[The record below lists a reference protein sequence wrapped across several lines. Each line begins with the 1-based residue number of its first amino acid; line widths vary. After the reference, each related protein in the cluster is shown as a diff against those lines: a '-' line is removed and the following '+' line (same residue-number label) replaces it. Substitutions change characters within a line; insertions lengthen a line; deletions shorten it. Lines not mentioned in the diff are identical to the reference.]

1 MRKIVYLFII
11 VLMASCATRTQIEYR
26 DKEVIKYVNSI
37 QRDTLINNLHDSI
50 YMNTYTIND
59 TVYQYKYKEKLV
71 YKDRIVIKNDT
82 IKDIQT
88 EISEKVI
95 TKYKVPKWCWY
106 LLGINILIV
115 AFIIGKKYIKWQT
128 RI

>member
-37 QRDTLINNLHDSI
+37 QRDTLINNVHDSI
-50 YMNTYTIND
+50 FMNTYTIND

-82 IKDIQT
+82 IKDIKT
-88 EISEKVI
+88 EVSEKLV

-106 LLGINILIV
+106 LLGINVLIV

>member
-37 QRDTLINNLHDSI
+37 QRDTLINNVHDSI
-50 YMNTYTIND
+50 FMNTYTIND

-82 IKDIQT
+82 IKDIKT
-88 EISEKVI
+88 EVSEKLV

>member
-37 QRDTLINNLHDSI
+37 QRDTLINNVHDSI
-50 YMNTYTIND
+50 FMNTYTIND

-82 IKDIQT
+82 IKDIKT

-106 LLGINILIV
+106 LLGINVLIV

>member
-26 DKEVIKYVNSI
+26 DREVIKYVNSI
-37 QRDTLINNLHDSI
+37 QRDTLINNVHDSI
-50 YMNTYTIND
+50 FMNTYTIND

>member
-26 DKEVIKYVNSI
+26 DKEVIKYINSI
-37 QRDTLINNLHDSI
+37 QRDTLINNVHDSI
-50 YMNTYTIND
+50 FMNTYTIND

-82 IKDIQT
+82 IKDIKT
-88 EISEKVI
+88 EVSEKLV

-128 RI
+128 KI

>member
-115 AFIIGKKYIKWQT
+115 AFIIGKKYLKWQT

>member
-1 MRKIVYLFII
+1 MKKIVYLFII
-11 VLMASCATRTQIEYR
+11 VLMTGCATRTQIEYR
-26 DKEVIKYVNSI
+26 DREVIKYVNSI
-37 QRDTLINNLHDSI
+37 QRDTLINNVHDSI
-50 YMNTYTIND
+50 FMNTYTIND

-88 EISEKVI
+88 EVREKLV
-95 TKYKVPKWCWY
+95 TKYKVPKWCWW
-106 LLGINILIV
+106 LLGINVLIV

>member
-37 QRDTLINNLHDSI
+37 QRDTLINNVHDSI
-50 YMNTYTIND
+50 FMNTYTIND

>member
-50 YMNTYTIND
+50 FMNTIY
-59 TVYQYKYKEKLV
+59 Y
-71 YKDRIVIKNDT
+71 
-82 IKDIQT
+82 
-88 EISEKVI
+88 
-95 TKYKVPKWCWY
+95 
-106 LLGINILIV
+106 
-115 AFIIGKKYIKWQT
+115 
-128 RI
+128 

>member
-37 QRDTLINNLHDSI
+37 QRDTLINNVHDSI

>member
-37 QRDTLINNLHDSI
+37 QRDTLINNVHDSI
-50 YMNTYTIND
+50 FMNTYTIND

-82 IKDIQT
+82 IKDIKT
-88 EISEKVI
+88 EVSEKLV
-95 TKYKVPKWCWY
+95 TKYKVPKWCWW
-106 LLGINILIV
+106 LLGINVLIV